1 MLCRCCLS
9 LTRCHYPSTSVIC
22 PECLESFASGDNLTC
37 HFADIHG
44 ALWGAGENEVG
55 SARGADLLPNC
66 SVLHLDKALL
76 EAPTEFAAADLQQQR
91 EAKLLRST
99 LLELEGIAVE
109 QPMNALAIFA
119 EGFGV
124 FADIAD
130 KFSPDSADMHL
141 AAAAVQRV
149 NETDERLQQL
159 IADLDEAASTA
170 VHLTVKRGAEN
181 ARVGRESIKEGVMQ
195 VNDGVNRAIDKATGV
210 IGDALGDAAGLAQA
224 VETTIIGWGR
234 GGHHGH

>member
-1 MLCRCCLS
+1 M
-9 LTRCHYPSTSVIC
+9 P
-22 PECLESFASGDNLTC
+22 
-37 HFADIHG
+37 
-44 ALWGAGENEVG
+44 
-55 SARGADLLPNC
+55 
-66 SVLHLDKALL
+66 HLDKALL